1 MQNVTAVLGWWKRR
15 QKYKSN
21 GAEYKSSIISIKT
34 GHAGFFPLNLFFPR
48 HSWSWWTH
56 QHSTCLSPLCELRP
70 QTQSPVFKAV
80 LNPYITH
87 LVKVAMTQVQ
97 TCHLDLLNLM
107 SSLGPL
113 LSLSGLSDGIPCL
126 GSTDCTT
133 QLGVISNLLRV
144 QAKHAANICWA
155 TFLKHCPDSTAEAET
170 PSHIHQLNT
179 SSLPPSIFPSPKDYL
194 WALHPKDKDQL
205 PWCTI
210 SGYMRVFF
218 SLSRETS
225 T

>member
-1 MQNVTAVLGWWKRR
+1 MWLQFWAGEREDKSTSQTAQNTNPASSLSKQVMQDSSHWICSSPGILGHDEHT
-15 QKYKSN
+15 N
-21 GAEYKSSIISIKT
+21 IAPVCPPCVSS
-34 GHAGFFPLNLFFPR
+34 GPR
-48 HSWSWWTH
+48 HNLLYLKLCSILTSPTLSRLPWLRCRPSTWICWTSRVH
-56 QHSTCLSPLCELRP
+56 WVHCSAC
-70 QTQSPVFKAV
+70 
-80 LNPYITH
+80 
-87 LVKVAMTQVQ
+87 QV
-97 TCHLDLLNLM
+97 
-107 SSLGPL
+107 
-113 LSLSGLSDGIPCL
+113 SDGIPCL